1 MPKGQAVS
9 SATGSVPVATNSGG
23 AETHARTRF
32 APSPTGLQH
41 IGGYRT
47 ALFSWLLA
55 RHTGGQFLLRIEDT
69 DIARTKA
76 GAVEAIIEGFKWL
89 GMDIDEGPENGGPF
103 GPYYQ
108 TQRRD
113 IYTPYAERL
122 IESGAAYRC
131 FCTRERLAHVKL
143 EQEARHLPPRYDRT
157 CRNLSKKE
165 IARNLSQGQSFTVR
179 LASPLTG
186 QTVVHDALR
195 TKEPIVFDNANLD
208 DAILLKSD
216 GFPTYHLAAMVDDH
230 LMGVTHVLRAE
241 EWIPSAPLHIII
253 YQALG
258 WEPPVFAHV
267 PDVLAPAG
275 APGGGK
281 LSKRKGAIPML
292 EYRDRGY
299 LPEAVLNYMAL
310 LGWSYD
316 DKETILSRDQLI
328 SAFTLDRVGVGPSR
342 YDDTRLLWFNGYYI
356 RQLSR
361 EDLLTR
367 ALPFM
372 ERPEVEG
379 GLPDSVARPLEH
391 DYAGRVLALEQ
402 ERMKTLAEAPGM
414 TSFFFVET
422 LTYPTETL
430 IAKQMDAASTLDG
443 LRRSLTI
450 LEGLE
455 SWVAATMEERLRAL
469 VAELGLKPVQL
480 FTSLR
485 VAVTGRTVS
494 PPLFETMETLG
505 RAVSLDRIRQAIH
518 ALEDGAANV

>member
-1 MPKGQAVS
+1 MPQGSIITPAPDNAP
-9 SATGSVPVATNSGG
+9 ATATRER
-23 AETHARTRF
+23 AEAPARTRF

-69 DIARTKA
+69 DIARTVP

-89 GMDIDEGPENGGPF
+89 GMEIDEGPEIGGPY
-103 GPYYQ
+103 GPYFQ

-113 IYTPYAERL
+113 LYLPYAEKL

-131 FCTRERLAHVKL
+131 FCSRERLD
-143 EQEARHLPPRYDRT
+143 QIRQSQIARHLPPRYDRH

-165 IARNLSQGQSFTVR
+165 IARNLSEGQSFTVR
-179 LASPLTG
+179 LASPLEGKTF
-186 QTVVHDALR
+186 VSDALR
-195 TKEPIVFDNANLD
+195 ATPIEFDNATLD

-216 GFPTYHLAAMVDDH
+216 GFPTYHLAHVIDDH
-230 LMGVTHVLRAE
+230 LMRITHVLRAE

-258 WEPPVFAHV
+258 WDPPVFAHV
-267 PDVLAPAG
+267 PDVLAAQ
-275 APGGGK
+275 GGGK

-299 LPEAVLNYMAL
+299 LPEALLNYMAL

-316 DKETILSRDQLI
+316 DKENVLSREQLI
-328 SAFTLDRVGVGPSR
+328 AAFSLGRVGVAPAR
-342 YDDTRLLWFNGYYI
+342 YDEGRLLWFNGYYI
-356 RQLSR
+356 RQLTSD
-361 EDLLTR
+361 DLLAR
-367 ALPFM
+367 ALPFL
-372 ERPEVEG
+372 ERPEAEG
-379 GLPDSVARPLEH
+379 GLPDSVARPVDR
-391 DYAGRVLALEQ
+391 DYARRVLALEQ
-402 ERMKTLAEAPGM
+402 ERMKTLAEAPNM
-414 TSFFFVET
+414 TSFFFAET
-422 LTYPTETL
+422 LEYPAQTL
-430 IAKQMDAASTLDG
+430 IAKNMDSASTLDG
-443 LRRSLTI
+443 LRRSQAI
-450 LEGLE
+450 LESLDNWE
-455 SWVAATMEERLRAL
+455 ATEMEARLRDL
-469 VAELGLKPVQL
+469 VTELGLKPVQL

-505 RAVSLDRIRQAIH
+505 RNASLGRLRHGIN
-518 ALEDGAANV
+518 ALETLATSA